1 MCLSAVIDHDHD
13 QDGDDDDKDDHD
25 HDGDDDDQDGDDDDK
40 DNHDHN
46 GDDQDGDGDGQDG
59 DDDDQDGDDDDKDD
73 YKVEDGW
80 KASKMMSRAQSSV
93 TANYTVMCQSG
104 PRRKYQGKL
113 TLIKVQDEIVSDSRT
128 ELS

>member
-1 MCLSAVIDHDHD
+1 MVIRVVMVMMIRMTI
-13 QDGDDDDKDDHD
+13 
-25 HDGDDDDQDGDDDDK
+25 
-40 DNHDHN
+40 
-46 GDDQDGDGDGQDG
+46 
-59 DDDDQDGDDDDKDD
+59 
-73 YKVEDGW
+73 KVEDGW

>member
-1 MCLSAVIDHDHD
+1 MVMVRMVMVIRVAMVAIRMVMVMIRMVIVVIRMVMRMII
-13 QDGDDDDKDDHD
+13 
-25 HDGDDDDQDGDDDDK
+25 
-40 DNHDHN
+40 
-46 GDDQDGDGDGQDG
+46 
-59 DDDDQDGDDDDKDD
+59 
-73 YKVEDGW
+73 KVEDGW
-80 KASKMMSRAQSSV
+80 KASKMLSRAQSSV

>member
-25 HDGDDDDQDGDDDDK
+25 HDGDDDDQDGDDDD
-40 DNHDHN
+40 
-46 GDDQDGDGDGQDG
+46 DDQDG
-59 DDDDQDGDDDDKDD
+59 DDDDQDGDDGDKDD

-113 TLIKVQDEIVSDSRT
+113 TLIKVQYEIVSDFRI

>member
-1 MCLSAVIDHDHD
+1 MVIRMVMVMMIRMTI
-13 QDGDDDDKDDHD
+13 
-25 HDGDDDDQDGDDDDK
+25 
-40 DNHDHN
+40 
-46 GDDQDGDGDGQDG
+46 
-59 DDDDQDGDDDDKDD
+59 
-73 YKVEDGW
+73 KVEDGW
-80 KASKMMSRAQSSV
+80 KASKMLSRAQSSV

>member
-1 MCLSAVIDHDHD
+1 MMVIRMVMVMMIRMII
-13 QDGDDDDKDDHD
+13 
-25 HDGDDDDQDGDDDDK
+25 
-40 DNHDHN
+40 
-46 GDDQDGDGDGQDG
+46 
-59 DDDDQDGDDDDKDD
+59 
-73 YKVEDGW
+73 KVEDGW
-80 KASKMMSRAQSSV
+80 KASKMLSRAQSSV

>member
-1 MCLSAVIDHDHD
+1 MVIRMVMVMMIRMTI
-13 QDGDDDDKDDHD
+13 
-25 HDGDDDDQDGDDDDK
+25 
-40 DNHDHN
+40 
-46 GDDQDGDGDGQDG
+46 
-59 DDDDQDGDDDDKDD
+59 
-73 YKVEDGW
+73 KVEDGW

>member
-1 MCLSAVIDHDHD
+1 MITMVMMVMVMMIRMII
-13 QDGDDDDKDDHD
+13 
-25 HDGDDDDQDGDDDDK
+25 
-40 DNHDHN
+40 
-46 GDDQDGDGDGQDG
+46 
-59 DDDDQDGDDDDKDD
+59 
-73 YKVEDGW
+73 KVEDGW

-113 TLIKVQDEIVSDSRT
+113 TLIKVQDEIVSDSRI